1 MSTTRPQPGTRP
13 SRRRERPEDVTHTA
27 LDGVVVFQIGM
38 TLRRPHRVD
47 LWGPVFAAMG
57 RMLTELNRNRAAHA
71 PGEEGDLGFLGATT
85 LVGIKGPWVVQYWR
99 STEQLYEY
107 ARMSDRL
114 HVPAWKAFNA
124 AARAHP
130 EVVGIWHETYE
141 VPAEGIETIYGNG
154 ARVGLG
160 AAIGTVPRSARG
172 ITARDRLAAGR
183 AAARG
188 ESTGPGG
195 AVRQED
201 LEPPLAGATS

>member
-1 MSTTRPQPGTRP
+1 MRHETHAH
-13 SRRRERPEDVTHTA
+13 ED
-27 LDGVVVFQIGM
+27 DVVVFNIGM
-38 TLRRPHRVD
+38 TIRRKHRID
-47 LWGPVFAAMG
+47 LWWPVFTAMPA
-57 RMLTELNRNRAAHA
+57 MIAELSRNRAAA
-71 PGEEGDLGFLGATT
+71 DRGEAEDLGFIGAYT
-85 LVGIKGPWVVQYWR
+85 LVGRHGPWVVQYWR

-124 AARAHP
+124 AARTHP

-201 LEPPLAGATS
+201 LEPPLAGATA